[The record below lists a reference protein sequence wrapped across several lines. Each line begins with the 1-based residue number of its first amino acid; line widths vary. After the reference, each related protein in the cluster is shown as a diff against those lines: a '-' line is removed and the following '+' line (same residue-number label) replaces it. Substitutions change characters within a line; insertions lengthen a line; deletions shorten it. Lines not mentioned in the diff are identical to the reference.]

1 MQRESINEAIEL
13 GTDLEFRYLIDVK
26 KQYTVYSL
34 SGEPIPHLLCVV
46 GTPPDSPASGILPT
60 GRAPK
65 SGTADEP
72 HETFQGRNAVDR

>member
-1 MQRESINEAIEL
+1 MTAEFINTAIEL
-13 GTDLEFRYLIDVK
+13 GTHPKFRYLIDVK

-34 SGEPIPHLLCVV
+34 SGEPIRHLLCKV

-60 GRAPK
+60 GKAPK

-72 HETFQGRNAVDR
+72 HETFQGRNAVNR